1 MLLGCCGNGN
11 SFSAAEYRG
20 GLTIEATATATAT
33 AYGRAAVEL
42 LAAQVAEL
50 KGCDP
55 LAPVTVVVPSN
66 YMAVAARRALA
77 ARPGGIANVTFL
89 TLRRLA
95 ERLGGGQLAAAG
107 RRPVSAPVIAAAM
120 RAVLDEAPGV
130 FAPVADHPAT
140 EQALVTAYPELRAVP
155 DAALDAVAACSVRA
169 SDVVRIHRAVR
180 ERLASAWH
188 DEEDLLLAAA
198 GALRSGAAAEIGPVV
213 VHLLADLTAGE
224 ADLVQALATRGRLL
238 VNVGVTGDLD
248 ADGPVLAAH
257 ARAGIAVAKVDPV
270 EPACAA
276 RIVSASDPD
285 DEVRAAVRLVT
296 QWMREGVQLGRVA
309 VLYGNADPYARLVH
323 EQLAAAGIPLN
334 GTPVRAL
341 GDMLL
346 GRTLRAL
353 LALPDRGFRRPDVLG
368 VLTNAPLLD
377 GDGHVPSR
385 AWERLS
391 REAGIVSGDDWAE
404 RLAVLAADQCRR
416 ADLDDADG
424 SDLRAEHRR
433 READRAEALGGF
445 VGRLRSDLTRG
456 ADARSWTSL
465 VGWANELIRS
475 YLGDD
480 RRRGRWPE
488 EEQEAAHRV
497 EEALDRLAGL
507 DALGGPAP
515 TVDVFRR
522 ALDSELEVA
531 MRRTGRSGAG
541 VLVGHVSVATGLVL
555 DRMVMLG
562 MAEGRFPPRRL
573 EDSLLPDAEREA
585 AGGSLRLRA
594 HRMHDDRRHL
604 LAAVAGADE
613 AVLCQPRG
621 DLRRST
627 DRPASR
633 WLLVDAAHLAGVPVI
648 RSGDLVHY
656 AHEPWF
662 DHIASFAGG
671 LAHTPMLA
679 TDQELRLAAIARSA
693 PNHPVLLEDARVRA
707 ALEVVRA
714 RRSNTFTRFDGNL
727 ASVAGEIGRPGRT
740 SATRLQTWANCP
752 RSYLF
757 GYILGVE
764 HVEEPERRLTIDA
777 LDRGTLIHA
786 ILEEFVGEA
795 IQDDH
800 PLDTWSAAD
809 RARLHLIAQSHFT
822 RAKQEGRT
830 GRELLWRREQAR
842 ILAELNRFIDEDAGR
857 LTSGLR
863 PVAVE
868 QHFDDVE
875 LALASGHVL
884 RLRGSIDR
892 IDQRG
897 DGSLE
902 ILDYKTGRDDAYKKL
917 SAEHPHDGGKCLQLY
932 IYGLA
937 ARAAF
942 PDAASVRA
950 DYWFTR
956 ADKRRGYY
964 VTPEVEEDVAHAI
977 DSIVEGIA
985 AGMFPAHPSEKPVYG
1000 WVDCWNCTPDGLS
1013 DANTRREWERKR
1025 LDPALARYVALC
1037 EPGLADDAD

>member
-1 MLLGCCGNGN
+1 M
-11 SFSAAEYRG
+11 
-20 GLTIEATATATAT
+20 TIEATVT

-42 LAAQVAEL
+42 LAAQLAEL
-50 KGCDP
+50 KGGDR
-55 LAPVTVVVPSN
+55 LAPVIVVVPSN
-66 YMAVAARRALA
+66 YMAIGARRALA
-77 ARPGGIANVTFL
+77 GRPGGIANVTFV
-89 TLRRLA
+89 TLYRLA
-95 ERLGGGQLAAAG
+95 ERLGAAVLAAAG

-140 EQALVTAYPELRAVP
+140 EQALVTAYRELRAVP
-155 DAALDAVAACSVRA
+155 DAALDAVTACSVRA

-180 ERLASAWH
+180 ERLSSAWH

-198 GALRSGAAAEIGPVV
+198 GPLRSGAAAEIGPVV
-213 VHLLADLTAGE
+213 VHLLADLTTGE
-224 ADLVQALATRGRLL
+224 ADLVATLATRGRLL
-238 VNVGVTGDLD
+238 VNVGLTGDPD

-257 ARAGIAVAKVDPV
+257 ARAGIAVAEVDPV

-296 QWMREGVQLGRVA
+296 QWMQEGVQLGRIA

-341 GDMLL
+341 GHMLL

-377 GDGHVPSR
+377 GGGHVPSR

-391 REAGIVSGDDWAE
+391 REAGVVGGDDWAE
-404 RLAVLAADQCRR
+404 RLAVLAADQRRR
-416 ADLDDADG
+416 ADLDDVEG

-433 READRAEALGGF
+433 RDADRAEALAGF
-445 VGRLRSDLTRG
+445 VGRLRSDLATG
-456 ADARSWTSL
+456 AEAQSWAAL
-465 VGWANELIRS
+465 VNWANELIRS

-480 RRRGRWPE
+480 RRRARWPE

-531 MRRTGRSGAG
+531 VRRTGRSGAG

-555 DRMVMLG
+555 DRMVLLG
-562 MAEGRFPPRRL
+562 MSEGRFPPRRL

-594 HRMHDDRRHL
+594 HRVHDDRRHL

-633 WLLVDAAHLAGVPVI
+633 WLLVDAARLAGVAVI

-693 PNHPVLLEDARVRA
+693 PDHPVLLEDARVRA

-727 ASVAGEIGRPGRT
+727 ASVATEIGRPGRT
-740 SATRLQTWANCP
+740 SATQLQTWASCP

-757 GYILGVE
+757 GYLLGVE

-809 RARLHLIAQSHFT
+809 RTRLHLIAQSHFT

-830 GRELLWRREQAR
+830 GRELLWRREQTR
-842 ILAELNRFIDEDAGR
+842 ILAELDRFIDEDAGR

-868 QHFDDVE
+868 QHFDGLE
-875 LALASGHVL
+875 LTQASGHIL
-884 RLRGSIDR
+884 YLRGSVDR
-892 IDQRG
+892 IDQRS
-897 DGSLE
+897 DRSLE
-902 ILDYKTGRDDAYKKL
+902 VLDYKTGDHAAYKAL
-917 SAEHPHDGGKCLQLY
+917 SEEAPHGGGKYLQLY

-942 PDAASVRA
+942 PDAPSIQAG
-950 DYWFTR
+950 YWFT
-956 ADKRRGYY
+956 KTNKYIGYP
-964 VTPEVEEDVAHAI
+964 VTTEVARKVSWAI

-985 AGMFPAHPSEKPVYG
+985 AGVFPAHPSEKPVYG
-1000 WVDCWNCTPDGLS
+1000 WVDCWHCTPDGLS

-1037 EPGLADDAD
+1037 EPGLVDDVD